1 MRTRLPEINMSAI
14 RVGGNFGGLIFAAGA
29 VAILLIGI
37 PGLRWFI
44 GLSLALAT
52 VLAVG
57 VIGWRRTH

>member
-14 RVGGNFGGLIFAAGA
+14 RVGGNLGGLIFAAGA
-29 VAILLIGI
+29 VAILLIGV
-37 PGLRWFI
+37 PGLRWFV

-57 VIGWRRTH
+57 VIIWRRTH

>member
-14 RVGGNFGGLIFAAGA
+14 RVGGNLGGLVFAAGA
-29 VAILLIGI
+29 VAILLIGV

-57 VIGWRRTH
+57 VIIWRRTH